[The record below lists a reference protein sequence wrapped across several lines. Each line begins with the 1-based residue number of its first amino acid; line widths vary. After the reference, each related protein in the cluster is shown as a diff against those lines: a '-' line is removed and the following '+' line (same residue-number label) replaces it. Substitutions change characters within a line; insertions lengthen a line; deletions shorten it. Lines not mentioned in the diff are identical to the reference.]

1 MKVVITGARGYIGS
15 ALTHRLTQLGHSVVA
30 LSRTQ
35 IRGEFACVTSG
46 EVGSL
51 RSHMVG
57 AEGVVHLAGKLV
69 ENAHAPIAEY
79 LDANVLFT
87 DDVMAAAIAAEV
99 HVVVH
104 ASSRLVYPSTLTA
117 PAHESDA
124 RPDTPYGLS
133 KLWAEELVRFH
144 CDRSKMSG
152 VSLRIAQVT
161 GGEHPGLGVINAFVR
176 QASETGIV
184 RVLGDGIAIR
194 DIVHVRDVIEAL
206 VKALEYRG
214 EWRAVNIGGPSP
226 ISISGLAD
234 AVVSAAGA
242 DRVRIVHEAT
252 ASEDRSCYA
261 LEQSASRKHLGW
273 SPTVDTEE
281 IVAEAWRERVGTQ

>member
-15 ALTHRLTQLGHSVVA
+15 ELTRRLIQLGHSVVP
-30 LSRTQ
+30 LSRSQ
-35 IRGEFACVTSG
+35 NAGEFVCLTSG
-46 EVGSL
+46 GVGTL
-51 RSHMVG
+51 RRHMVG
-57 AEGVVHLAGKLV
+57 VDGVVHLAGKLV
-69 ENAHAPIAEY
+69 ENPRAPIADY
-79 LDANVLFT
+79 LDANVLLT
-87 DDVMAAAIAAEV
+87 DEVMASAVAAEAQ
-99 HVVVH
+99 VVVH
-104 ASSRLVYPSTLTA
+104 ASSRLVYPSTLTE
-117 PAHESDA
+117 PAHEKDA

-144 CDRSKMSG
+144 CEQSKMSG

-176 QASETGIV
+176 QASETGVV
-184 RVLGDGIAIR
+184 RVKGDGVAVR
-194 DIVHVRDVIEAL
+194 DIVHVRDVVEAL

-214 EWRAVNIGGPSP
+214 EWRAVNIGGPAP

-252 ASEDRSCYA
+252 TSEDRSCYA
-261 LEQSASRKHLGW
+261 LEQNASRKHLGW
-273 SPTVDTEE
+273 SSAVETEE
-281 IVAEAWRERVGTQ
+281 IVAEAWRERVGAQ